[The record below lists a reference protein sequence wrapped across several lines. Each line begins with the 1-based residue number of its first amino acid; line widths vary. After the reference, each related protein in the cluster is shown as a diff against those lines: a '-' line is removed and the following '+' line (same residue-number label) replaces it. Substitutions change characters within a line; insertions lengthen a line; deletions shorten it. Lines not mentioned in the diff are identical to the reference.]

1 MYFRLIDSILMK
13 LQTLFF
19 FLFTLSVFAQGTRSD
34 FERADYIKESTRN
47 KVYNEPAQVTWI
59 EKTYMFWYRVETAK
73 GPAYYLVNAETR
85 QKQKAFDSEKLKALL
100 NEQTEQKTDLR
111 NLSNQKLN
119 ETHFSFTAS
128 GKNWEYDLKSG
139 ELRSLGEVTPPRPW
153 GYWGNQRDESQ
164 GNPITSPDKKWKVY
178 IKNSNI
184 YVSKTDDP
192 ATERQLSFDGSPG
205 EFYSAWIY
213 WSPDSKHFVS
223 NRIRPGQKR
232 LLTLIES
239 SPTDQLQPKLH
250 TRDYLK
256 PGDALNQKYPVVFD
270 VEKGT
275 AQPVDVNLIPDQYS
289 LSAPVWHKNGGSF
302 VMEYNRRGHQVYNV
316 LKIEASTGT
325 ALEVIK
331 ERSKTFIHYSGKRF
345 RHYAEGTEEMIWMS
359 ERDGWNHLYLYDA
372 RTGKVKNQITKGQW
386 VVRQVVHVD
395 ESNRTVIFEG
405 SGKEIGQDPYF
416 IQLYRVNFDGTGLTR
431 LTGENGNHRA
441 VFSHDHQYF
450 VDTWSRIDQ
459 ASETVL
465 RKTKDGSTVMK
476 LEKADIKDL
485 LKTGWVMPEVFVSTA
500 RDDSTDIWGMI
511 IRPSNFDPKK
521 KYPVI
526 EYIYAGPHD
535 SFVPKNFLTDSRGD
549 LHQLAELGFIV
560 VQIDGMGTSNRSKAF
575 HDVCWKNLQDS
586 GFPDRIK
593 WIKAAAIRYPYMDI
607 TRVGIFGNSAGGQS
621 SAGALLHHPDFYK
634 VAVSSSGCHDNRMDK
649 IWWNEQWMGYP
660 IGEQYEAS
668 SNVTHAHKLQGKLLL
683 ILGEMD
689 DNVDP
694 SSTFQFIN
702 AIIKANKY
710 VDFLF
715 VPGMG
720 HSLGGD
726 YGEHRR
732 RDFFVKHLIGVDPPE
747 WEGHISTSGQ

>member
-1 MYFRLIDSILMK
+1 MKKIKTIFLCLIALPAFS
-13 LQTLFF
+13 
-19 FLFTLSVFAQGTRSD
+19 QGSKAD
-34 FERADYIKESTRN
+34 YDRADYIRESTRN
-47 KVYNEPAQVTWI
+47 KVYFEPVNVSWI
-59 EKTYMFWYRVETAK
+59 DKTYTFWYAVQTSK
-73 GPAYYLVNAETR
+73 GPVYYFVNAETR
-85 QKQKAFDSEKLKALL
+85 QKQKAFDTEKLADLLSRETGQKAHL
-100 NEQTEQKTDLR
+100 NDLTSPKMTEAL
-111 NLSNQKLN
+111 
-119 ETHFSFTAS
+119 FSFTAY

-139 ELRSLGEVTPPRPW
+139 ELRSLGEVPQPRPW
-153 GYWGNQRDESQ
+153 GYWGNLRDESQ
-164 GNPITSPDKKWKVY
+164 GSPITSPDKKWKAY
-178 IKNSNI
+178 IKNSNV
-184 YVSKTDDP
+184 YVSRADDP
-192 ATERQLSFDGSPG
+192 ESERQLSFDGSPG

-213 WSPDSKHFVS
+213 WSPDSRHFVS
-223 NRIRPGQKR
+223 NRTRPGQKR
-232 LLTLIES
+232 TLTLIES
-239 SPTDQLQPKLH
+239 SPADQLQPKLH

-256 PGDALNQKYPVVFD
+256 PGDALNQRYPVVFD
-270 VEKGT
+270 VETGT
-275 AQPVDVNLIPDQYS
+275 AKAVDMNLIPNQYG

-302 VMEYNRRGHQVYNV
+302 VIEYNQRGHQVYNV
-316 LKIEASTGT
+316 LKVDAATGE

-331 ERSKTFIHYSGKRF
+331 ESSKTFIHYSGKRF

-372 RTGKVKNQITKGQW
+372 RTGKVKNPITKGTW
-386 VVRQVVHVD
+386 VVRRVVHVD
-395 ESNRTVIFEG
+395 EANRRIILEG

-416 IQLYRVNFDGTGLTR
+416 IHLYSVNFDGTGLTR

-441 VFSHDHQYF
+441 VFSHDHKYF

-459 ASETVL
+459 APETVL
-465 RKTKDGSTVMK
+465 RETRDGSTIMK
-476 LEKADIKDL
+476 LEKADIRDL

-535 SFVPKNFLTDSRGD
+535 SFVPKNFLIDSRGD

-575 HDVCWKNLQDS
+575 HDVCWQNLKDS

-593 WIKAAAIRYPYMDI
+593 WIKAAAARYPYMDI
-607 TRVGIFGNSAGGQS
+607 SRVGIFGNSAGGQS

-660 IGEQYEAS
+660 IGKQYEES
-668 SNVTHAHKLQGKLLL
+668 SNVTHGHKLQGKLLL
-683 ILGEMD
+683 ILGELD

-694 SSTFQFIN
+694 SSTFQLIN

-732 RDFFVKHLIGVDPPE
+732 RDFFVKHLMGVDPPE
-747 WEGHISTSGQ
+747 WEGHVNTSGR

>member
-1 MYFRLIDSILMK
+1 MINPNMK
-13 LQTLFF
+13 TKTLFLCF
-19 FLFTLSVFAQGTRSD
+19 AILSAFGQGTLAD
-34 FERADYIKESTRN
+34 YDRADYIKENTRN
-47 KVYNEPAQVTWI
+47 KVYNEPGTITWI
-59 EKTYMFWYRVETAK
+59 DKTYTFWYRIQTAK
-73 GPAYYLVNAETR
+73 GPVYYLVNAETK
-85 QKQKAFDSEKLKALL
+85 QKQKAFDVEKLADLL
-100 NEQTEQKTDLR
+100 NRETGNKADI
-111 NLSNQKLN
+111 NALSNLKMN
-119 ETHFSFTAS
+119 ESLFSFTVS
-128 GKNWEYDLKSG
+128 GKNWEYDLKTG
-139 ELRSLGEVTPPRPW
+139 ELRSPGEVSPPRPW
-153 GYWGNQRDESQ
+153 GYWGSQRDESE
-164 GNPITSPDKKWKVY
+164 GSPVASPDKKWKAY

-184 YVSKTDDP
+184 YVSRTDAP
-192 ATERQLSFDGSPG
+192 ESERQLSFDGSPG

-223 NRIRPGQKR
+223 HRVRPGQKR
-232 LLTLIES
+232 SLTLIES
-239 SPTDQLQPKLH
+239 SPADQLQPKLH

-270 VEKGT
+270 VESGT
-275 AQPVDVNLIPDQYS
+275 AKAVDVNLIPNQYS
-289 LSAPVWHKNGGSF
+289 LSAPVWHKSGGSF
-302 VMEYNRRGHQVYNV
+302 VMEYNQRGHQVYNV
-316 LKIEASTGT
+316 LKVDAKTGE
-325 ALEVIK
+325 ALEVIQ
-331 ERSKTFIHYSGKRF
+331 ESSKTFIHYSGKRF

-372 RTGKVKNQITKGQW
+372 RTGKVKNQITKGTW
-386 VVRQVVHVD
+386 VVRRVVHVD
-395 ESNRTVIFEG
+395 EPNRKILFEG
-405 SGKEIGQDPYF
+405 SGKETGQDPYF
-416 IQLYRVNFDGTGLTR
+416 IQLYSVNFDGTGLAR
-431 LTGENGNHRA
+431 LTGENGNHRP
-441 VFSHDHQYF
+441 VFSHDHKYF

-459 ASETVL
+459 APETVL
-465 RKTKDGSTVMK
+465 RETRDGSTLMK
-476 LEKADIKDL
+476 LEKAEIKDL

-575 HDVCWKNLQDS
+575 HDVCWQNLKDS

-593 WIKAAAIRYPYMDI
+593 WIKAAATRYPYMDI
-607 TRVGIFGNSAGGQS
+607 SRVGIFGNSAGGQS

-660 IGEQYEAS
+660 IGKQYEES

-694 SSTFQFIN
+694 SSTFQLIN

-747 WEGHISTSGQ
+747 WAGHMNTSGR

>member
-1 MYFRLIDSILMK
+1 MK
-13 LQTLFF
+13 IRII
-19 FLFTLSVFAQGTRSD
+19 FLCLATLSAWGQGTMAD
-34 FERADYIKESTRN
+34 YKRADYIKESTRD
-47 KVYNEPAQVTWI
+47 KVYNEPVNVNWI
-59 EKTYMFWYRVETAK
+59 DKTYTFWYTVQTPK
-73 GPAYYLVNAETR
+73 GPVYYLVNAETK
-85 QKQKAFDSEKLKALL
+85 QKQKAFDTDKLVEVLSREAGKTAIMNDLSSL
-100 NEQTEQKTDLR
+100 KMNE
-111 NLSNQKLN
+111 NQ
-119 ETHFSFTAS
+119 FSFAAY

-139 ELRSLGEVTPPRPW
+139 ELRSLGEVPKPRPF
-153 GYWGNQRDESQ
+153 GYWGNLRDESE
-164 GNPITSPDKKWKVY
+164 GNPATSPDKKWKAY
-178 IKNSNI
+178 IKNSNV
-184 YVSKTDDP
+184 YVSRADDP
-192 ATERQLSFDGSPG
+192 ASERQFSFDGSPG

-213 WSPDSKHFVS
+213 WSPDSRHFVS
-223 NRIRPGQKR
+223 NRVRPGQKR
-232 LLTLIES
+232 SLTLIES
-239 SPTDQLQPKLH
+239 SPTEQLQPKLH

-256 PGDALNQKYPVVFD
+256 PGDALSQRYPVVFD

-275 AQPVDVNLIPDQYS
+275 ARAVDVNLIPNQYG
-289 LSAPVWHKNGGSF
+289 LSGPVWHKNGGSF
-302 VMEYNRRGHQVYNV
+302 VIEYNQRGHQVYNV
-316 LKIEASTGT
+316 LKVDASTGQ

-331 ERSKTFIHYSGKRF
+331 ESSKTFIHYSGKRF
-345 RHYAEGTEEMIWMS
+345 RHYAESTEEMIWMS

-372 RTGKVKNQITKGQW
+372 RTGTVKNQVTKGPW
-386 VVRQVVHVD
+386 VVRRVVQVD
-395 ESNRTVIFEG
+395 EPNRRIVFEG

-416 IQLYRVNFDGTGLTR
+416 IQLYSVNFDGSGLTR

-441 VFSHDHQYF
+441 VFSHDYKYF

-459 ASETVL
+459 APETVL
-465 RKTKDGSTVMK
+465 REARTGSTVMK

-485 LKTGWVMPEVFVSTA
+485 LKTGWVMPEVFMSTA

-511 IRPSNFDPKK
+511 IRPSHFDPKK

-535 SFVPKNFLTDSRGD
+535 SFVPKNFGIDSRGD

-575 HDVCWKNLQDS
+575 HDVCWQNLKDS

-593 WIKAAAIRYPYMDI
+593 WIKAAATRYPYMDI
-607 TRVGIFGNSAGGQS
+607 SRVGIFGNSAGGQS

-660 IGEQYEAS
+660 IGKQYEES

-694 SSTFQFIN
+694 ASTFQLIN

-720 HSLGGD
+720 HSMGGD

-732 RDFFVKHLIGVDPPE
+732 RDFFVKHLLGVDPPE
-747 WEGHISTSGQ
+747 WEGHVNTSGR

>member
-1 MYFRLIDSILMK
+1 MK
-13 LQTLFF
+13 IRII
-19 FLFTLSVFAQGTRSD
+19 FLCLATLSSWGQGTMAGYK
-34 FERADYIKESTRN
+34 RADYIKESTRD
-47 KVYNEPAQVTWI
+47 KVYNEPVNVNWI
-59 EKTYMFWYRVETAK
+59 DKTYTFWYTVQTPK
-73 GPAYYLVNAETR
+73 GPVYYLVNAETK
-85 QKQKAFDSEKLKALL
+85 QKQKAFDTDKLVEVLSREAGKTAIMNDLSSL
-100 NEQTEQKTDLR
+100 KMNE
-111 NLSNQKLN
+111 NQ
-119 ETHFSFTAS
+119 FSFAAY

-139 ELRSLGEVTPPRPW
+139 ELRSLGEVPKPRPF
-153 GYWGNQRDESQ
+153 GYWGNLRDESE
-164 GNPITSPDKKWKVY
+164 GNPATSPDKKWKAY
-178 IKNSNI
+178 IKNSNV
-184 YVSKTDDP
+184 YVSRADDP
-192 ATERQLSFDGSPG
+192 ASERQLSFDGSPG

-213 WSPDSKHFVS
+213 WSPDSRHFVS
-223 NRIRPGQKR
+223 NRVRPGQKR
-232 LLTLIES
+232 SLTLIES
-239 SPTDQLQPKLH
+239 SPTEQLQPKLH

-256 PGDALNQKYPVVFD
+256 PGDALSQRYPVVFD

-275 AQPVDVNLIPDQYS
+275 ARAVDVNLIPNQYG
-289 LSAPVWHKNGGSF
+289 LSGPVWHKNGGSF
-302 VMEYNRRGHQVYNV
+302 VIEYNQRGHQVYNV
-316 LKIEASTGT
+316 LKVDASTGQ

-331 ERSKTFIHYSGKRF
+331 ESSKTFIHYSGKRF
-345 RHYAEGTEEMIWMS
+345 RHYAESTEEMIWMS

-372 RTGKVKNQITKGQW
+372 RTGTVKNQVTKGPW
-386 VVRQVVHVD
+386 VVRRVVQVD
-395 ESNRTVIFEG
+395 EPNRRIVFEG

-416 IQLYRVNFDGTGLTR
+416 IQLYSVNFDGSGLTR

-441 VFSHDHQYF
+441 VFSHDYKYF

-459 ASETVL
+459 APETVL
-465 RKTKDGSTVMK
+465 REARTGSTVMK

-485 LKTGWVMPEVFVSTA
+485 LKTGWVMPEVFMSTA

-511 IRPSNFDPKK
+511 IRPSHFDPKK

-535 SFVPKNFLTDSRGD
+535 SFVPKNFGIDSRGD

-575 HDVCWKNLQDS
+575 HDVCWQNLKDS

-593 WIKAAAIRYPYMDI
+593 WIKAAATRYPYMDI
-607 TRVGIFGNSAGGQS
+607 SRVGIFGNSAGGQS

-660 IGEQYEAS
+660 IGKQYEES

-694 SSTFQFIN
+694 ASTFQLIN

-720 HSLGGD
+720 HSMGGD

-732 RDFFVKHLIGVDPPE
+732 RDFFVKHLLGVDPPE
-747 WEGHISTSGQ
+747 WEGHVNTSGR